1 MRARWMVVAT
11 GYESERFLP
20 RRVGALHCTFAVV
33 SEPLAAR
40 EFNGWPADRCLLWD
54 TADPYLYLRITDDHR
69 ALIGGY
75 DEPFDGPEARDRM
88 LKRKATALRRRF
100 RQFFPE
106 IPFEPAMAWAGT
118 FGVTPSGLPL
128 IGRHPQVPHTWFAL
142 GFGGNGLTFS
152 LIAAEM
158 IRQALLGDVDPDLEL
173 FGFAR

>member
-20 RRVGALHCTFAVV
+20 HRVGALHCTFAVV
-33 SEPLAAR
+33 SEPLAAG
-40 EFNGWPADRCLLWD
+40 EFSGWPADRCLLWD